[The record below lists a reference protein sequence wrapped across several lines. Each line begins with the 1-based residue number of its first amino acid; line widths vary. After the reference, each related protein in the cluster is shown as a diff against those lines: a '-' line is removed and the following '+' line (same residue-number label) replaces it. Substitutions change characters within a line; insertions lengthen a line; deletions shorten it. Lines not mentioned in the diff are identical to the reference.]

1 MSHTTSRSVG
11 GDKLAVFLQQTLG
24 TLAEGYVVSLAQLN
38 CLKEERHQ
46 KEQLSLKEEL
56 KAKDKVSFGLEE
68 QLRKKDNELAAI
80 RKKQKKVE
88 ADLVLANTKNLELVE
103 KNMRLPELEKQL
115 REQESMLTKTIKKIV
130 ETEELFDLASSKLKD
145 MEDAVSKLLSKVT
158 IPSTL
163 IGYLSIGQ
171 RLGRIEEWH
180 CREGGLLRPNHY
192 DVIKVNS
199 GLLGW
204 SVNGFLMSKLKKEGD
219 DALEDDQIAKYVNLD
234 R

>member
-38 CLKEERHQ
+38 CLKEEKHQ

-56 KAKDKVSFGLEE
+56 KAKDKISFGLEE

-103 KNMRLPELEKQL
+103 KNKRLPELEKQL
-115 REQESMLTKTIKKIV
+115 REQESMLTKTIKKN
-130 ETEELFDLASSKLKD
+130 
-145 MEDAVSKLLSKVT
+145 
-158 IPSTL
+158 
-163 IGYLSIGQ
+163 
-171 RLGRIEEWH
+171 
-180 CREGGLLRPNHY
+180 CRNRR
-192 DVIKVNS
+192 VI
-199 GLLGW
+199 
-204 SVNGFLMSKLKKEGD
+204 
-219 DALEDDQIAKYVNLD
+219 
-234 R
+234 